1 MIDSIY
7 CLSRWTAVVG
17 GTVLV
22 ALMLMVVASVADWAL
37 TGLGP
42 GPVLGDFELV
52 EVGVGIAVFFFLPWC
67 YLSGGHAKVDLLY
80 MHTPKWAQRG
90 ISTACLAAAGT
101 LGIPIPPSVVLVIY
115 AILKETDI
123 AKLFLAAFVP
133 GLLAALSF
141 GILVLIVV
149 EMGLITPPV
158 GMNLFVISSL
168 AKDVPITQ
176 TYRTILPFEAS
187 DFVRTA
193 ILVAFTAITLFVLW
207 L

>member
-7 CLSRWTAVVG
+7 RLSRWTAVVG

-22 ALMLMVVASVADWAL
+22 ALMLIVVASVAGWAL

-42 GPVLGDFELV
+42 GPVLGDFQLV

-80 MHTPKWAQRG
+80 LHTPKWAQRG
-90 ISTACLAAAGT
+90 FSTACLAAGT
-101 LGIPIPPSVVLVIY
+101 LGIPIPPSVVL
-115 AILKETDI
+115 
-123 AKLFLAAFVP
+123 
-133 GLLAALSF
+133 G
-141 GILVLIVV
+141 
-149 EMGLITPPV
+149 
-158 GMNLFVISSL
+158 ISSL

-187 DFVRTA
+187 DFVRTV